1 MGMATERTIELELP
15 LGDGPAGELASRRL
29 GHLRQIVGDDSD
41 ALIRLAAAFSN
52 LSALY
57 AAPEE
62 ELARVVGPV
71 AAARIRWF
79 LDAPLATSRTPRYL
93 RALAQAA

>member
-1 MGMATERTIELELP
+1 MELP
-15 LGDGPAGELASRRL
+15 LGDGPEGELASRRL

-41 ALIRLAAAFSN
+41 CLIRLAAGFPS
-52 LSALY
+52 LSAVY
-57 AAPEE
+57 AAPAE

-79 LDAPLATSRTPRYL
+79 LDAPLATSLAPRHLRTL
-93 RALAQAA
+93 ARAA